1 MSPKRKTTGI
11 RVPDRT
17 VCQLLL
23 KELGNPIASTS
34 AHLLGEDGL
43 SLDAED
49 GETIDKAK
57 LFDRLES
64 MVDLIVDDGRDDGVR
79 ASTILDLTADEPKI
93 VREGAGIEEA
103 LAWI

>member
-1 MSPKRKTTGI
+1 SELYRAAGYQSGKRSLVLHRDLAGFRPVVDRQQMQIRRTT
-11 RVPDRT
+11 
-17 VCQLLL
+17 
-23 KELGNPIASTS
+23 
-34 AHLLGEDGL
+34 
-43 SLDAED
+43 
-49 GETIDKAK
+49 
-57 LFDRLES
+57 RLES